1 MIGFRAPLMLEEET
15 QGSLVLFPIYRKNSD
30 VKRVGD
36 FYQKDRVF
44 ILAYVKCFDSN
55 RKYTVSSQDSSC
67 VSNVQNICGLVLFIL
82 FYSSL
87 NMQSL

>member
-1 MIGFRAPLMLEEET
+1 MLEEET
-15 QGSLVLFPIYRKNSD
+15 QDSLDLFPIYRRNSD
-30 VKRVGD
+30 VLRVGD
-36 FYQKDRVF
+36 FIIRQSF
-44 ILAYVKCFDSN
+44 HIGFVKCFRSN

-67 VSNVQNICGLVLFIL
+67 VSNVQNVCGLVLFIL

>member
-44 ILAYVKCFDSN
+44 ILVYVKFFHSN

-67 VSNVQNICGLVLFIL
+67 VSNVQNVCGLVLFIL

>member
-1 MIGFRAPLMLEEET
+1 MIGFRAPLMREEET

-44 ILAYVKCFDSN
+44 ILVYVKFF
-55 RKYTVSSQDSSC
+55 TVIESTLFLPK
-67 VSNVQNICGLVLFIL
+67 IHLVFQMFRIYVVW
-82 FYSSL
+82 FYSSCFTVH
-87 NMQSL
+87 

>member
-1 MIGFRAPLMLEEET
+1 MIDFRAPLMLEEET
-15 QGSLVLFPIYRKNSD
+15 QGILVLFPIYRKNSD
-30 VKRVGD
+30 VKEVGD
-36 FYQKDRVF
+36 LYKKQSFHIGLCKD
-44 ILAYVKCFDSN
+44 FDSN
-55 RKYTVSSQDSSC
+55 RKDTFSSQDSSC